1 MASLVTTNPWQLALD
16 GDFGPLCKHIRDT
29 IEVADDVEVVGAIP
43 HVPMGLASTVTH
55 VEVLLRKSQGKIFRY
70 KIRAAPPE
78 TGEPSLQ
85 ASTALAQLIMND
97 PLLLAGVTDFECST
111 VVSFIVFRGHR
122 VDLSKHFDGQCLNVS
137 GVITKI
143 ICKVSTASGTRVCSI
158 GMVPIATSVAFLPHE
173 DNSDGEHR
181 FYEEANIRKWIAEH
195 GTAPFT
201 RATTTEA
208 DICVVGPAAVPIA
221 KQPTLPQ
228 KRKAVETNKPVV
240 KKARPVKN
248 KHICA
253 VWDRSGSMR
262 SMGATPLEGLK
273 KLLQDQKAIA
283 TSSGNPTKVSLYTF
297 DNQMEVPVDNQD
309 ILTVD
314 IDDEWIEPRGTTRLY
329 DTIVTAATALKQHVL
344 EGESGVFIVMT
355 DGTDNASECSVST
368 VKKTLDSMPDNI
380 ECIFMA
386 ANIGDAQDVGASMG
400 FNEDTSLT
408 FTPDASDAAFRC
420 VSQSAM
426 RSVSGG
432 TAAFTG
438 MERQSSVARTN
449 NVRARTLF

>member
-1 MASLVTTNPWQLALD
+1 MVSLVNPWQLALD

-29 IEVADDVEVVGAIP
+29 IEVEDDVEVVGAMP
-43 HVPMGLASTVTH
+43 HVPMGLTSDVTH

-70 KIRAAPPE
+70 KIRAVPPE
-78 TGEPSLQ
+78 TGEPSVQ

-97 PLLLAGVTDFECST
+97 PLLLVGVTDFECSSGA
-111 VVSFIVFRGHR
+111 SFIVFRGHK
-122 VDLSKHFDGQCLNVS
+122 VDITKHFDGQCLNVS
-137 GVITKI
+137 GVVTEI
-143 ICKVSTASGTRVCSI
+143 IRKLSAKTSAHICNI
-158 GMVPIATSVAFLPHE
+158 GLVPIATSVAFLAGE
-173 DNSDGEHR
+173 DNSDGKHR
-181 FYEEANIRKWIAEH
+181 FYEEANIRKWIVEH

-201 RATTTEA
+201 RATVSA
-208 DICVVGPAAVPIA
+208 ANICVVGPAVVPIA

-262 SMGATPLEGLK
+262 SMGETPLEGLK
-273 KLLQDQKAIA
+273 KLLKDQKAIA
-283 TSSGNPTKVSLYTF
+283 TSSDNPTRVSLYTF

-309 ILTVD
+309 ILTVV
-314 IDDEWIEPRGTTRLY
+314 INDEWIEPRGTTRLY

-355 DGTDNASECSVST
+355 DGTDNASECSAAT
-368 VKKTLDSMPDNI
+368 VKKTLEALPDNI

-408 FTPDASDAAFRC
+408 FTPESSAGAFRC

-426 RSVSGG
+426 RSVTGG

-438 MERQSSVARTN
+438 MERQSSVNRTD